1 MSEETLPPE
10 PIKQF
15 DNFSKTFYFPV
26 TYTNSPA
33 NTEYV
38 DVIFNRFREANLNIT
53 IVSDNVAVDRT
64 FPVSHNFGTEEAPD
78 VKDAFKFDISGFFGE
93 ELATNDEYI
102 VRVNNEILTINSFG
116 DLPDFSEPNTY
127 LIKFFPDSRHSV
139 NVSFEFTTNATPAN
153 TFATGEQEF
162 ELVPDRHVDRI
173 ITIGNT
179 IEARAAQEREREV
192 QRLTVIVNN
201 IVPDYPGKIK

>member
-26 TYTNSPA
+26 TYTNPPT

-38 DVIFNRFREANLNIT
+38 DVTFDRFREANLNIT
-53 IVSDNVAVDRT
+53 IVSNNVTVDRT
-64 FPVSHNFGTEEAPD
+64 FPVSHDFGTEETPD
-78 VKDAFKFDISGFFGE
+78 VKDAFEFEISGFFGE
-93 ELATNDEYI
+93 ELATNDEYV
-102 VRVNNEILTINSFG
+102 VRVNNEIKTIGSFG
-116 DLPDFSEPNTY
+116 DLPDFNQPETY

-153 TFATGEQEF
+153 TFAAGEQEF
-162 ELVPDRHVDRI
+162 ELVPDRHVERI
-173 ITIGNT
+173 TTIGNT
-179 IEARAAQEREREV
+179 IEARAAQERDKEV
-192 QRLTVIVNN
+192 QQLTVFINS
-201 IVPDYPGKIK
+201 IIPDYPGKIK